1 MTPKVGETIF
11 VPVRAENGPFSEE
24 SLISFDS
31 IDGPISG
38 FIRSDQV
45 AKKEGRTFIGARVL
59 KVESKAITVR
69 LHGSFFTTTGLAH
82 IDRDTPYLRAA

>member
-1 MTPKVGETIF
+1 MTPKVGEAIL
-11 VPVRAENGPFSEE
+11 VPVKAENGPFSEE
-24 SLISFDS
+24 CLISFNS

-45 AKKEGRTFIGARVL
+45 AQRDGKAFIRALVL
-59 KVESKAITVR
+59 KVESRAITVR

-82 IDRDTPYLRAA
+82 IDRNTPYLQAA

>member
-1 MTPKVGETIF
+1 MTPKVGEIIL
-11 VPVRAENGPFSEE
+11 VPVRAEKGPFSEE
-24 SLISFDS
+24 CLISFDS

-45 AKKEGRTFIGARVL
+45 EKKDGRSFIQARVL
-59 KVESKAITVR
+59 KVEPKAITVQ

>member
-1 MTPKVGETIF
+1 MTPKIGETIL

-24 SLISFDS
+24 CLISFDS

-45 AKKEGRTFIGARVL
+45 AKKDGRSFIRARVL
-59 KVESKAITVR
+59 KVERKAITVQ

-82 IDRDTPYLRAA
+82 IDRDTPYLQAA